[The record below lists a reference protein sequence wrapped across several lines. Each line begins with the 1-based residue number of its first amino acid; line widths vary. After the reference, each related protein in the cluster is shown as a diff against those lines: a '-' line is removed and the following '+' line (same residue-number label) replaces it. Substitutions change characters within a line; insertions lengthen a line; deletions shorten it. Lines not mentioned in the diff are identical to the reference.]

1 MTGAQSADVVW
12 LLLAMILVAS
22 ALFSRRWSLR
32 SAVATALWW
41 VAIFL
46 IGVTIFTYR
55 DEIGNVAHRV
65 TQEVTGQNRQKIE
78 GGTLRISKALDGHFW
93 VNGRVN
99 GHDIRFLIDSGASI
113 TAVSEKAAT
122 DAGLDVDQSGYPTI
136 LQTANGA
143 IEVRRS
149 NIAVLE
155 IGPLKVTDLRIVVAP
170 AFGDINVL
178 GMNFLSQ
185 LKSWRVEGDWMI
197 LEPR

>member
-99 GHDIRFLIDSGASI
+99 GHDIRFLIRSEERRVGKAC
-113 TAVSEKAAT
+113 VS
-122 DAGLDVDQSGYPTI
+122 PC
-136 LQTANGA
+136 
-143 IEVRRS
+143 RS
-149 NIAVLE
+149 RWS
-155 IGPLKVTDLRIVVAP
+155 PLH
-170 AFGDINVL
+170 
-178 GMNFLSQ
+178 
-185 LKSWRVEGDWMI
+185 
-197 LEPR
+197 

>member
-32 SAVATALWW
+32 SALATALWW

-78 GGTLRISKALDGHFW
+78 GGTLRISRSEEHTSELQSLM
-93 VNGRVN
+93 R
-99 GHDIRFLIDSGASI
+99 ISY
-113 TAVSEKAAT
+113 AVFC
-122 DAGLDVDQSGYPTI
+122 
-136 LQTANGA
+136 
-143 IEVRRS
+143 
-149 NIAVLE
+149 
-155 IGPLKVTDLRIVVAP
+155 LKKKNHA
-170 AFGDINVL
+170 
-178 GMNFLSQ
+178 
-185 LKSWRVEGDWMI
+185 
-197 LEPR
+197 

>member
-1 MTGAQSADVVW
+1 M
-12 LLLAMILVAS
+12 
-22 ALFSRRWSLR
+22 
-32 SAVATALWW
+32 
-41 VAIFL
+41 
-46 IGVTIFTYR
+46 
-55 DEIGNVAHRV
+55 
-65 TQEVTGQNRQKIE
+65 E
-78 GGTLRISKALDGHFW
+78 GGTLRIRKALDGHFGG
-93 VNGRVN
+93 NGRVN

-155 IGPLKVTDLRIVVAP
+155 IGPLKAMDLGIVVAP

-178 GMNFLSQ
+178 GMKDR
-185 LKSWRVEGDWMI
+185 KSTR
-197 LEPR
+197 LNYSH

>member
-1 MTGAQSADVVW
+1 M
-12 LLLAMILVAS
+12 
-22 ALFSRRWSLR
+22 
-32 SAVATALWW
+32 
-41 VAIFL
+41 
-46 IGVTIFTYR
+46 
-55 DEIGNVAHRV
+55 
-65 TQEVTGQNRQKIE
+65 E
-78 GGTLRISKALDGHFW
+78 GGTLRIRKALDGHFGG
-93 VNGRVN
+93 NGRVN
-99 GHDIRFLIDSGASI
+99 GHDIRFLIDGGSSI

-185 LKSWRVEGDWMI
+185 LKSWRVEGDCI
-197 LEPR
+197 LFSPFCLIQCCRY

>member
-78 GGTLRISKALDGHFW
+78 GGTLRSEEHTSEIQSLMRIAY
-93 VNGRVN
+93 
-99 GHDIRFLIDSGASI
+99 
-113 TAVSEKAAT
+113 AVFC
-122 DAGLDVDQSGYPTI
+122 
-136 LQTANGA
+136 
-143 IEVRRS
+143 
-149 NIAVLE
+149 
-155 IGPLKVTDLRIVVAP
+155 LKKKIKRTHR
-170 AFGDINVL
+170 
-178 GMNFLSQ
+178 
-185 LKSWRVEGDWMI
+185 
-197 LEPR
+197 

>member
-1 MTGAQSADVVW
+1 
-12 LLLAMILVAS
+12 MILVAS

-32 SAVATALWW
+32 SALATALWW

-99 GHDIRFLIDSGASI
+99 GHDIRFLIDSGDSI
-113 TAVSEKAAT
+113 SAVSDKAAT
-122 DAGLDVDQSGYPTI
+122 DAGLNVDLYGYPTI
-136 LQTANGA
+136 LQTAKG
-143 IEVRRS
+143 EWKS
-149 NIAVLE
+149 
-155 IGPLKVTDLRIVVAP
+155 VA
-170 AFGDINVL
+170 
-178 GMNFLSQ
+178 
-185 LKSWRVEGDWMI
+185 
-197 LEPR
+197 

>member
-78 GGTLRISKALDGHFW
+78 GGTLRTSKALEGHFW
-93 VNGRVN
+93 LNSRVN
-99 GHDIRFLIDSGASI
+99 GHDIRLLNESGARI
-113 TAVSEKAAT
+113 TAVSEKPDT
-122 DAGLDVDQSGYPTI
+122 YAGLDVTQPGYTQIP
-136 LQTANGA
+136 QTHTQMT
-143 IEVRRS
+143 V
-149 NIAVLE
+149 
-155 IGPLKVTDLRIVVAP
+155 
-170 AFGDINVL
+170 FG
-178 GMNFLSQ
+178 
-185 LKSWRVEGDWMI
+185 
-197 LEPR
+197 

>member
-1 MTGAQSADVVW
+1 
-12 LLLAMILVAS
+12 MILVAS

-32 SAVATALWW
+32 SALATALWW

-122 DAGLDVDQSGYPTI
+122 DAGLDVDQRSEEQTSE
-136 LQTANGA
+136 LQSLMR
-143 IEVRRS
+143 IS
-149 NIAVLE
+149 HAV
-155 IGPLKVTDLRIVVAP
+155 
-170 AFGDINVL
+170 F
-178 GMNFLSQ
+178 
-185 LKSWRVEGDWMI
+185 
-197 LEPR
+197 

>member
-93 VNGRVN
+93 VNGRVH
-99 GHDIRFLIDSGASI
+99 GHNIRIFIDSDASI
-113 TAVSEKAAT
+113 TAVSETEAA
-122 DAGLDVDQSGYPTI
+122 DAGVDVTPLGKHNNP
-136 LQTANGA
+136 QTNKG
-143 IEVRRS
+143 
-149 NIAVLE
+149 
-155 IGPLKVTDLRIVVAP
+155 G
-170 AFGDINVL
+170 
-178 GMNFLSQ
+178 
-185 LKSWRVEGDWMI
+185 
-197 LEPR
+197 